1 MSTIRL
7 THNLGMTPKKTL
19 IPSCLFRE
27 ELNVFY
33 PVDSSFGF
41 CKKTFLSM
49 RCFISLSSRLLL
61 LFFISFVL
69 SFSTSKRNK
78 RTNTTWIQ
86 HLFLTHSLSLSLS
99 LTLAKW
105 SSRHGVRRRQH
116 TDTRFHTR
124 QAHTRSLSNAHTHRI
139 ATTHFLSSFLSL
151 SRIR

>member
-1 MSTIRL
+1 
-7 THNLGMTPKKTL
+7 MTPKKTL

-41 CKKTFLSM
+41 CKKNLFVHEM
-49 RCFISLSSRLLL
+49 FHQSLVSSSPS
-61 LFFISFVL
+61 LFYFVRSFFFDIKEEQANEHNMDST
-69 SFSTSKRNK
+69 SFSHS
-78 RTNTTWIQ
+78 
-86 HLFLTHSLSLSLS
+86 LTLTLSLSLSLS